1 MRQEVIKQ
9 EKKANFPTRTHK
21 KIETEK
27 RRKTIKRKKN
37 TKQGQSGGPLP
48 VFFLP
53 SFSGLSALL
62 GFTEFYWFLKGFFQ
76 GGWTKM
82 NGSSLFLRGKH
93 KIRAGEGV
101 GGWFG
106 WKTRL
111 KKLGNDVAPQQRHAP
126 PFADWTPQL
135 ANHRRWVS
143 ADLRLPI
150 GGRPG
155 LG

>member
-1 MRQEVIKQ
+1 
-9 EKKANFPTRTHK
+9 
-21 KIETEK
+21 
-27 RRKTIKRKKN
+27 
-37 TKQGQSGGPLP
+37 
-48 VFFLP
+48 
-53 SFSGLSALL
+53 
-62 GFTEFYWFLKGFFQ
+62 
-76 GGWTKM
+76 M

-101 GGWFG
+101 GGGGFG